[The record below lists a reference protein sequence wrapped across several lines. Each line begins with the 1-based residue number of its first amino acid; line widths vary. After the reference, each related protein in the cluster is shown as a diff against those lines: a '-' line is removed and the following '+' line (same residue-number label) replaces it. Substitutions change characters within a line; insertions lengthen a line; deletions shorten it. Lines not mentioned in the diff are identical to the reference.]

1 MFRTIGLLAGL
12 IIPCTC
18 LTAQQ
23 VPLKDLSLA
32 RFENLVEGYGGG
44 GTGTHAQHYFSYTG
58 QKVQSSWSYAK
69 VNASDS
75 FVEWTTGIQIPQISA
90 ESSVLMAIAGGI
102 APDVLEFSQN
112 TLYNYVQQGFLLPL
126 DDMIGQMDPQQMSQ
140 RAPLQAWEAAR
151 IVGPDGK
158 RHYYAIPNS
167 YWVSCLKIRRDL
179 AARHGFSRDKLPR
192 TWDELYEMAQ
202 AVSSPHDGR
211 YGVGLP
217 KGQWLA
223 GFQAPD
229 DNQGF

>member
-23 VPLKDLSLA
+23 APLKDLSLA

-90 ESSVLMAIAGGI
+90 ESSMLMAIAGGI

-140 RAPLQAWEAAR
+140 RAPLQAWEGGPNRRTRRQAPLLCDSEQLLGQLSEDSQRPGCQARVLARQAAQDVGRVVRNGPGGQFAAR
-151 IVGPDGK
+151 RPIWRWLTK
-158 RHYYAIPNS
+158 RPVAGRFS
-167 YWVSCLKIRRDL
+167 S
-179 AARHGFSRDKLPR
+179 AR
-192 TWDELYEMAQ
+192 
-202 AVSSPHDGR
+202 
-211 YGVGLP
+211 
-217 KGQWLA
+217 
-223 GFQAPD
+223 
-229 DNQGF
+229 